1 MALATADEV
10 QGMLGL
16 PDDLDGRLPGLVET
30 ASALIEEY
38 LNRRLVIQ
46 DLTQQC
52 AGGGQILYL
61 SAFPVESVASVS
73 RDGEA
78 INDWFLDKEYGILM
92 RKAGWPQ
99 VWPGYQVEYTGGY
112 EPDAVPLPIK
122 QACALL
128 AISLNDSLAHA
139 GQKVASEA
147 IGDYRVAY
155 VTDAASSKGVES
167 LSPVAASLLR
177 PYRRI
182 TF

>member
-1 MALATADEV
+1 MAIATVGEV
-10 QGMLGL
+10 QGMLGIA
-16 PDDLDGRLPGLVET
+16 DDLDGKLPGLIET

-38 LNRRLVIQ
+38 LNRRLVKQ
-46 DLTQQC
+46 EYTQQC
-52 AGGGQILYL
+52 TGGGQILYL
-61 SAFPVESVASVS
+61 NAFPVESVEAVS
-73 RDGEA
+73 RDGEVVS
-78 INDWFLDKEYGILM
+78 DWFLDREYGILA

-99 VWPGYQVEYTGGY
+99 VWPGYQVTYTGGY
-112 EPDAVPLPIK
+112 EPESVPLPIM

-128 AISLNDSLAHA
+128 AISLNDSLTHS

-147 IGDYRVAY
+147 IGDYRVTYA
-155 VTDAASSKGVES
+155 TDAARGNGIDA